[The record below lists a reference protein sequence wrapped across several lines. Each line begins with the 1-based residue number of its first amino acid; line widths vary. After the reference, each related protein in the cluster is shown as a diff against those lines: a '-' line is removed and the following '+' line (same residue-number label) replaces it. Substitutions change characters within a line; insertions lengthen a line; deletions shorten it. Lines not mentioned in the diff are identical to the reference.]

1 MNQEGAGQGA
11 DLIGESR
18 GKQQVLPLL
27 RDQCDDAFDIVY
39 EAHVEHA
46 IGFVEYQHLDTRK
59 VDISLLCVIEQ
70 TAGCGDEDV
79 DAVSERR
86 NLRVHPDPA
95 KNDE

>member
-27 RDQCDDAFDIVY
+27 RDQRDDAFDIVY
-39 EAHVEHA
+39 EAHVKHA
-46 IGFVEYQHLDTRK
+46 IGFVEYQHFDARK

-70 TAGCGDEDV
+70 TAGCRDEDV